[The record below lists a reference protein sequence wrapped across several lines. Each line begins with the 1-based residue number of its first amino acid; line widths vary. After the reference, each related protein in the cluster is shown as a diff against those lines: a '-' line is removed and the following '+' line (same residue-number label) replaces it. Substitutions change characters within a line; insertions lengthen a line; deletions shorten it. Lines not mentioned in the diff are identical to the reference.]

1 MPIRKPNK
9 LDSSSLFQAGA
20 IIPRTET
27 FYQQVQ
33 LFALPFADHGTL
45 LKRIE
50 ALVPKGIAFERYL
63 SGDNQVIYCSPSW
76 KAKLVRAQD
85 QHAPS
90 GEAWQAYE
98 FWFTNP
104 KKKTDY
110 QEILQ
115 MNVLATAVEKA
126 FLLTDPQTVVR
137 VKYGTTTARDFDLG
151 PGAAGDSPLFEIAE
165 LAEFSPFS
173 LALKA
178 VKVGSEA
185 AGDVLDSMQTK
196 AINKALAQANA
207 TDSLLISRYLGMPA
221 LPDKLK
227 ALADLDPGSDAGLA
241 VSADTIV
248 PDKETMGYCA
258 SCGAEVAAGDVFCGA
273 CGVPLAG
280 AR

>member
-1 MPIRKPNK
+1 MSARKNNK
-9 LDSSSLFQAGA
+9 LDSAGLFQAGS
-20 IIPRTET
+20 IIPRIET

-33 LFALPFADHGTL
+33 LFALPFADHEIL

-50 ALVPKGIAFERYL
+50 ALIPHGVALERYL
-63 SGDNQVIYCSPSW
+63 SGDSQVIYCTSSW
-76 KAKLVRAQD
+76 KAKLVRTQD

-90 GEAWQAYE
+90 GEVWQAYE

-110 QEILQ
+110 QAILQ

-126 FLLTDPQTVVR
+126 FLLTDPQTIVR

-151 PGAAGDSPLFEIAE
+151 PQAAEDSPLFEIAE

-178 VKVGSEA
+178 VKIGSEA
-185 AGDVLDSMQTK
+185 AGDVLDSVRTK
-196 AINKALAQANA
+196 AINKALAEANA
-207 TDSLLISRYLGMPA
+207 ADSLLISRYLGMPA

-227 ALADLDPGSDAGLA
+227 VLADPDPVSDAGFA

-248 PDKETMGYCA
+248 PDNQVAGYCA
-258 SCGAEVAAGDVFCGA
+258 SCGAEVAAGDVFCGT
-273 CGVPLAG
+273 CGAPLAST
-280 AR
+280 